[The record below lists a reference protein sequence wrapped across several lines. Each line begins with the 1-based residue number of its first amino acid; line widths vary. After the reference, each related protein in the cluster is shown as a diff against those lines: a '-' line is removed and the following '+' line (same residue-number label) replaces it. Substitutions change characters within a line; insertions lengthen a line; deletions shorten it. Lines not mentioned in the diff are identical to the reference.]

1 MGATEGVKSRVSL
14 FRATALQLNAL
25 QQNALYARQ
34 KNEGTGRAYRAI
46 MVVRCFVN
54 NVFSARYP
62 SSNGLQTGYDH
73 FVAIIHR
80 RWTFM
85 RAGARPLYD
94 FFRVACTRAS
104 PCFTR
109 FEKCFIAPIFLAL
122 SISIAINEKRS
133 SCFFLLFYVT
143 VFFFGFESFS
153 LFSESFL
160 DFTGLFIRLEEEK
173 LVSLFGL
180 FEFSIWK
187 LKRIIWTVTFFSDC
201 Q

>member
-1 MGATEGVKSRVSL
+1 MGAAEGVKSRVSL

-85 RAGARPLYD
+85 RAGAHPLYD

-122 SISIAINEKRS
+122 SISLAINEKRS

-143 VFFFGFESFS
+143 VSFFWFWV
-153 LFSESFL
+153 LLVIFSELSRFHRFIHKVGGGEVGVAFWVVWVFYLKVKKDNL
-160 DFTGLFIRLEEEK
+160 DGYVL
-173 LVSLFGL
+173 
-180 FEFSIWK
+180 
-187 LKRIIWTVTFFSDC
+187 
-201 Q
+201 

>member
-1 MGATEGVKSRVSL
+1 MGAAEGVKSRVSL

-143 VFFFGFESFS
+143 VSFFWFWV
-153 LFSESFL
+153 LLVIFSELSRFHRFIHKVGGGEVGVAFWVVWVFYLKVKKDNL
-160 DFTGLFIRLEEEK
+160 DGYVL
-173 LVSLFGL
+173 
-180 FEFSIWK
+180 
-187 LKRIIWTVTFFSDC
+187 
-201 Q
+201 

>member
-122 SISIAINEKRS
+122 SISLAINEKRS
-133 SCFFLLFYVT
+133 SC
-143 VFFFGFESFS
+143 
-153 LFSESFL
+153 LFSPFL
-160 DFTGLFIRLEEEK
+160 CYCLFFWFWIL
-173 LVSLFGL
+173 LVI
-180 FEFSIWK
+180 FSELSRFHRFIHKVGGGEVGVAFWVVWVFY
-187 LKRIIWTVTFFSDC
+187 LKVKKDNLDGYVL
-201 Q
+201 

>member
-1 MGATEGVKSRVSL
+1 MGAAEGVKSRVSL

-122 SISIAINEKRS
+122 SISLAINEKRS

-143 VFFFGFESFS
+143 VSFFWFWV
-153 LFSESFL
+153 LLVIFSELSRFHRFIHKVGGGEVGVAFWVVWVFYLKVKKDNL
-160 DFTGLFIRLEEEK
+160 DGYVL
-173 LVSLFGL
+173 
-180 FEFSIWK
+180 
-187 LKRIIWTVTFFSDC
+187 
-201 Q
+201 

>member
-1 MGATEGVKSRVSL
+1 MARIVPRRSLRAFTSAALGSWHRSSDKRHDGHRKNINVVATAKGEMGAAEGVKSRVSL

-80 RWTFM
+80 R
-85 RAGARPLYD
+85 
-94 FFRVACTRAS
+94 
-104 PCFTR
+104 
-109 FEKCFIAPIFLAL
+109 
-122 SISIAINEKRS
+122 
-133 SCFFLLFYVT
+133 
-143 VFFFGFESFS
+143 
-153 LFSESFL
+153 
-160 DFTGLFIRLEEEK
+160 
-173 LVSLFGL
+173 
-180 FEFSIWK
+180 
-187 LKRIIWTVTFFSDC
+187 
-201 Q
+201 

>member
-153 LFSESFL
+153 LFSASFL

-187 LKRIIWTVTFFSDC
+187 LKRIIWTVTFFNDC

>member
-122 SISIAINEKRS
+122 SISLAINEKRS

-143 VFFFGFESFS
+143 VSFFWFWV
-153 LFSESFL
+153 LLVIFSELSRFHRFIHKVGGGEVGVAFWVVWVFYLKVKKDNL
-160 DFTGLFIRLEEEK
+160 DGYVL
-173 LVSLFGL
+173 
-180 FEFSIWK
+180 
-187 LKRIIWTVTFFSDC
+187 
-201 Q
+201 

>member
-1 MGATEGVKSRVSL
+1 MARIVPRPSLRAFTSVALGSWQRSSEERHDGHRKNINVVAAAKGEMGAAKSRVSL

-54 NVFSARYP
+54 NVFSTRYP

-73 FVAIIHR
+73 FAAIIHR
-80 RWTFM
+80 RRTFM
-85 RAGARPLYD
+85 RAGAHPLYD

-122 SISIAINEKRS
+122 SISLAINEKRS

-143 VFFFGFESFS
+143 VFFFALSPRYFQRAF
-153 LFSESFL
+153 
-160 DFTGLFIRLEEEK
+160 
-173 LVSLFGL
+173 
-180 FEFSIWK
+180 
-187 LKRIIWTVTFFSDC
+187 
-201 Q
+201 

>member
-1 MGATEGVKSRVSL
+1 MGAAEGVKSRVSL

-122 SISIAINEKRS
+122 SISLAINEKRS
-133 SCFFLLFYVT
+133 SC
-143 VFFFGFESFS
+143 
-153 LFSESFL
+153 LFSPFL
-160 DFTGLFIRLEEEK
+160 CYCLFFWFWIL
-173 LVSLFGL
+173 LVI
-180 FEFSIWK
+180 FSELSRFHRFIHKVGGGEVGVAFWVVWVFY
-187 LKRIIWTVTFFSDC
+187 LKVKKDNLDGYVL
-201 Q
+201 

>member
-1 MGATEGVKSRVSL
+1 MGAAEGVKSRVSL

-85 RAGARPLYD
+85 RAGAHPLYD

-122 SISIAINEKRS
+122 SISLAINEKRS
-133 SCFFLLFYVT
+133 SC
-143 VFFFGFESFS
+143 
-153 LFSESFL
+153 LFSPFL
-160 DFTGLFIRLEEEK
+160 CYCLFFWFWIL
-173 LVSLFGL
+173 LVI
-180 FEFSIWK
+180 FSELSRFHRFIHKVGGGEVGVAFWVVWVFY
-187 LKRIIWTVTFFSDC
+187 LKVKKDNLDGYVL
-201 Q
+201 

>member
-1 MGATEGVKSRVSL
+1 MGAAEGVKSRVSL

-85 RAGARPLYD
+85 RAGAHPLYD

-122 SISIAINEKRS
+122 SISLAINEKRS
-133 SCFFLLFYVT
+133 SC
-143 VFFFGFESFS
+143 
-153 LFSESFL
+153 LFSPFL
-160 DFTGLFIRLEEEK
+160 CYCLFFWFWVL
-173 LVSLFGL
+173 LVIFRELSGFHRFIHKVGGGEVGVA
-180 FEFSIWK
+180 FWVVWVFY
-187 LKRIIWTVTFFSDC
+187 LKVKKDNLDGYVL
-201 Q
+201 